1 MNASNQIETIDAY
14 LRGELSPSEAS
25 IFEAQLEKDPTLAE
39 ELAFQKQ
46 VVSGIQHA
54 RKLQLKNRLAQVEVV
69 GGSAAGQ
76 STWIKIAGGV
86 VVATLIGVATW
97 QLLPAEDSGAIA
109 GEIDAPVLTVKEI
122 PAISLP
128 AKSDI
133 ESLDTKAVA
142 QPKVIEVNVPE
153 PVPSDE
159 STTLVPIESETV
171 ALAENSGDAV
181 DDKSFIPQVDLPED
195 ESELDSGEFE
205 PEELDETFSNSVI
218 ESSDID
224 ALNIERLDQK
234 AKALRYRYYD
244 GKLALYGDF
253 GSSPYQILE
262 INQQDGGKQIFLLH
276 ADQYYRLESTKEEKA
291 LVAIK
296 DANLLSELQIFQ
308 NKK

>member
-54 RKLQLKNRLAQVEVV
+54 RKLQLKNRLAQVDVV
-69 GGSAAGQ
+69 GGSTAGQ
-76 STWIKIAGGV
+76 SAWIKIAGGV
-86 VVATLIGVATW
+86 VVATLIGVAGW
-97 QLLPAEDSGAIA
+97 QLLPAEESGAVA
-109 GEIDAPVLTVKEI
+109 GEINAPVLAIEEI
-122 PAISLP
+122 PAIEVPEKSEIKSSEPDEL
-128 AKSDI
+128 AK
-133 ESLDTKAVA
+133 
-142 QPKVIEVNVPE
+142 PKVIEVNVPE

-159 STTLVPIESETV
+159 STTLVPIESEP
-171 ALAENSGDAV
+171 LEAENLEDT
-181 DDKSFIPQVDLPED
+181 DDQSFAPQVDLPED
-195 ESELDSGEFE
+195 ESDLDSSEFE
-205 PEELDETFSNSVI
+205 PEELEETFSNSVI

-276 ADQYYRLESTKEEKA
+276 ADQYYRLESSKEEKA

-296 DANLLSELQIFQ
+296 DATLLSELQIFQ

>member
-1 MNASNQIETIDAY
+1 MNASNQIENIDAY

-25 IFEAQLEKDPTLAE
+25 IFESQLEKDPTLAG

-46 VVSGIQHA
+46 VISGIQHA
-54 RKLQLKNRLAQVEVV
+54 RKLQLKNRLAQVDVV
-69 GGSAAGQ
+69 GGSVVGQ

-97 QLLPAEDSGAIA
+97 KLLPEGESGAVA
-109 GEIDAPVLTVKEI
+109 GEIDAPVLTIEEI
-122 PAISLP
+122 PAVEVPERSIARTTEVVQTS
-128 AKSDI
+128 
-133 ESLDTKAVA
+133 T
-142 QPKVIEVNVPE
+142 PKVIEVNVPE
-153 PVPSDE
+153 PVPADE
-159 STTLVPIESETV
+159 NTTLVPIESESVQV
-171 ALAENSGDAV
+171 A
-181 DDKSFIPQVDLPED
+181 DDSDNTDDSRAFAPQVNLPED
-195 ESELDSGEFE
+195 ESDLDSSEFE
-205 PEELDETFSNSVI
+205 PEELEETFSNSVI

-276 ADQYYRLESTKEEKA
+276 ANQYYRLESTKEEKA

-296 DANLLSELQIFQ
+296 DATLLGELQIFQ